1 MGWMSSIFLNGKLLG
16 IIVLLAIA
24 LVIIVAVLNVH
35 TRRTRVKALTQME
48 SSCLT
53 SQDNARILVLMYV
66 HSSRCAAAARAVASY
81 WSHAACPRRVT
92 LAVYHAANHQTAA
105 EFQAAVS
112 QACLDGKYGFD
123 FTPGNLRITHV
134 PENQDMG
141 RLAAFGML
149 GRQYASEHA
158 FFWMATDGAIAAPR
172 WDARFIE
179 TWRALPDEK
188 SLLIQN
194 IHPETQDILYGTWKA
209 DKYGMPTVQLRGL
222 PRLHED
228 FVGTI
233 EVLPI
238 GANEPT
244 AGGASGTNPTANSQ
258 SLKPKLFSGT
268 RAVLTRACPETTA
281 VNLRWGWIG
290 GHAELLETTAAFGLH
305 MLGGSPRYE
314 ATWLSA
320 QLHQEGHRFFLC
332 LEPLTITIP
341 STTTS
346 ATLRAKSATSAT
358 QLPGLSVARRQGI
371 HDALQRVTSLFTSGA
386 PPIRT
391 ELDDSQLL
399 YAKRMAAKQPQ
410 RSRQKRSAL
419 MTEAAITRALILG
432 LHRAGFSHMDKDL
445 AARHPLL
452 SSPVAAFA
460 AVEEWHAFA
469 GLVVRRAPRVEV
481 GKPLATITVTG
492 RGRMGLLPTQNE
504 REHMRDVLSK
514 FPNMQAYIQEKM
526 QYNLMQMGV

>member
-1 MGWMSSIFLNGKLLG
+1 MSSIFLNGKLLG

-244 AGGASGTNPTANSQ
+244 AG
-258 SLKPKLFSGT
+258 
-268 RAVLTRACPETTA
+268 A